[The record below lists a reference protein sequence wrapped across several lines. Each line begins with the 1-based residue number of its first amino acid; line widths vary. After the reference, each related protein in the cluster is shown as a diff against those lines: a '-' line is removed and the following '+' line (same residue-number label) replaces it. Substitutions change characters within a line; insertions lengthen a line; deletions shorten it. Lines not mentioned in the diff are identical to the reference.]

1 MSSTLKKIVIGEIF
15 LGDGDTII
23 STVLGSCVSVCLFS
37 SQAEVGGVIH
47 FALPDRSFAKNSERG
62 DLHFGKFAIRKL
74 LDEMLAI
81 EGVEKSDIRAKIVGG
96 ANLSSDVSHSRD
108 LGLLN
113 IEMARNTLKTL
124 NIQVVG
130 EDVGGDVGREIFF
143 YPATGRLRVSKVE
156 KNPLGVPS
164 PVATESKRKI
174 KVLVVDDSKTIQ
186 QLLTKILSSD
196 SIEVVGTA
204 LSAEEA
210 FPLLTKLRPDVI
222 TLDIHMP
229 GMNGVNFLEKFLPQ
243 FPIPTI
249 MISSISLNEGD
260 FVMKALELGAVDYI
274 QKPTLEELASQTE
287 FIREKVRTAAN
298 IKIHS
303 KAALKSSTRLNIAYK
318 DTKGINKIVAIG
330 ASTGGTEA
338 VKTVLMSLPANIP
351 PILIVQHIPPLFSA
365 AFARRLNELCPFEV
379 KEAVNGDKVLPGR
392 VLIAPGGFQM
402 ELNSSG
408 GVHTVRIF
416 EGEKVNR
423 HRPSVDV
430 LFDSVAKRIGKDALG
445 VILTGMGDDGAKGLL
460 NMKTAGAHTIGQ
472 DEASCV
478 VYGMPKSAA
487 LLGAVREV
495 CPLNM
500 VGDAII
506 RILEK
511 SKAA

>member
-1 MSSTLKKIVIGEIF
+1 MSSTLTKIVIGEIA
-15 LGDGDTII
+15 LGDEDFII
-23 STVLGSCVSVCLFS
+23 STILGSCVSVCLFS
-37 SQAEVGGVIH
+37 PMAAVGGVIH
-47 FALPDRSFAKNSERG
+47 FALPDRSFAKNSDRG
-62 DLHFGKFAIRKL
+62 DLHFGKFAIRML

-81 EGVEKSDIRAKIVGG
+81 EGVKKTDIKAKIVGG
-96 ANLSSDVSHSRD
+96 ANLSSDVAHSRN
-108 LGLLN
+108 LGELN
-113 IEMARNTLKTL
+113 IKMARDTLKML
-124 NIQVVG
+124 NIPVVG

-143 YPATGRLRVSKVE
+143 HPSTGRLRVSKIE
-156 KNPLGVPS
+156 KNSLDVS
-164 PVATESKRKI
+164 SVVKRKI

-186 QLLTKILSSD
+186 QLLKKILSSD

-210 FPLLTKLRPDVI
+210 FPLLSRLRPDVI

-229 GMNGVNFLEKFLPQ
+229 GMNGVNFLEKFLPE

-274 QKPTLEELASQTE
+274 QKPTLEELTSQTE
-287 FIREKVRTAAN
+287 FIREKVKTAAS
-298 IKIHS
+298 IKIQR
-303 KAALKSSTRLNIAYK
+303 KAALKSNTRLNIAYK
-318 DTKGINKIVAIG
+318 DSKSNHKIVAIG

-402 ELNSSG
+402 ELFISG
-408 GVHTVRIF
+408 GIQTVRIF

-430 LFDSVAKRIGKDALG
+430 LFDSVAKRIGKGALG

-460 NMKTAGAHTIGQ
+460 NMRTAGAYTIGQ

-478 VYGMPKSAA
+478 VYGMPRAA
-487 LLGAVREV
+487 ASLGGVQEV
-495 CPLNM
+495 CPLNL
-500 VGDAII
+500 VGEAII
-506 RILEK
+506 KVLEK